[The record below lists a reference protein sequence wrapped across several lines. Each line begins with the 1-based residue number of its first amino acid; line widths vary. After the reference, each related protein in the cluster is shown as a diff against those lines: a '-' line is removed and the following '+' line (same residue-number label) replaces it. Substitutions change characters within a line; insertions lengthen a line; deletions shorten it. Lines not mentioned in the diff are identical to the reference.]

1 MIDLE
6 NDKVNN
12 LKRKLFKWL
21 YSKTQFYNWR
31 TLCESIRYIIF
42 YVLFVSVTTALA
54 FTTSCCR
61 SCSASRRVSWR
72 KNWTTGSRLWTRHT
86 WYDAWTTQPAHFIQ
100 NCPVGLTEVYWDIT
114 QSLCTRR
121 RLLCHFIMTRKH
133 SEPPLNINNETWSMK
148 VKIWDI
154 VLGYC
159 IFYQWSLNSDNYE
172 LLNWLSVE
180 LLGYCSKLPFSEAS
194 HWSLMRFQLVIF

>member
-21 YSKTQFYNWR
+21 GSKTQYYNWR
-31 TLCESIRYIIF
+31 TLCESIRYIVF

-133 SEPPLNINNETWSMK
+133 SEPPLNINNETWSVK

-172 LLNWLSVE
+172 LLNCLSR
-180 LLGYCSKLPFSEAS
+180 GAS
-194 HWSLMRFQLVIF
+194 WVLF